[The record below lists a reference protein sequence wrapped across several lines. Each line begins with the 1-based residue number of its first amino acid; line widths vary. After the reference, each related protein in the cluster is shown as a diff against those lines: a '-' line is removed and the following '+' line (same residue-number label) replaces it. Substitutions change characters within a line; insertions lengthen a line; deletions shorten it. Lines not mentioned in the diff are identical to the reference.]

1 MPNVLITAPGVSGPD
16 DPRLVLLRDAG
27 WHIRTHR
34 WPGGRPLEE
43 DVVELVQG
51 NDAVIASASEQYTRS
66 VIQRADT
73 LKHIARWGVGFE
85 TIDVSAATDLGVLV
99 TTTQGSNHWA
109 VADLA
114 FGLMLAVAR
123 RIVELDKLGR
133 TGVWT
138 RPPGQDVW
146 RKTLGI
152 AGMGRV
158 GKGVAQRAS
167 GFEMTVL
174 AYEPYPDL
182 EFCERWNVELLDNV
196 EDLFRRSDYLS
207 VHAPGDPE
215 NHSLMNAER
224 LALMKPSAIVI
235 NTARGVLIDED
246 ALYEALVNRR
256 IAGAGLDV
264 RVHEP
269 PEDKRFEALS
279 NVVLTPHIAGSTDE
293 AQAVSAEMVVQSLL
307 QSQRGERPHG
317 LVNDPVWEHRRRLPN
332 PPLRGSRRGSHAR
345 LFEGVPCEH

>member
-1 MPNVLITAPGVSGPD
+1 MPNVLITAPGVTGPD
-16 DPRLVLLRDAG
+16 DPRLASLRDAG
-27 WHIRTHR
+27 WRIRTHR

-51 NDAVIASASEQYTRS
+51 NDAVIASAAERYTRS
-66 VIQRADT
+66 VLERADT

-99 TTTQGSNHWA
+99 TTTQGSNHGA

-123 RIVELDKLGR
+123 RIVELDRRARAGAWARPLGR
-133 TGVWT
+133 
-138 RPPGQDVW
+138 DVW

-152 AGMGRV
+152 VGLGRA

-167 GFEMTVL
+167 GFEMKVL

-182 EFCERWNVELLDNV
+182 EFCRRWDVELVDSL
-196 EDLFRRSDYLS
+196 EDLFRRSDYLT

-215 NHSLMNAER
+215 NVGLVNAER
-224 LALMKPSAIVI
+224 LALMKPSAVVI
-235 NTARGVLIDED
+235 NTARGVLVDED
-246 ALYEALVNRR
+246 ALYQALVDRR

-264 RVHEP
+264 RLHEP
-269 PEDKRFEALS
+269 PHDNRFEALD
-279 NVVLTPHIAGSTDE
+279 NVVLTPHIAGSSEE
-293 AQAVSAEMVVQSLL
+293 AQAVSAEMVVESVL
-307 QSQRGERPHG
+307 QAARGERPHG
-317 LVNDPVWEHRRRLPN
+317 LINEEVWDHRRGQS
-332 PPLRGSRRGSHAR
+332 PLSAR
-345 LFEGVPCEH
+345 